1 MNISPDLWG
10 KHLWHSI
17 HYIAI
22 NYPDLP
28 TLEDKNNYRTF
39 YENLKYIIPC
49 EACRKHYTDLLNS
62 ELKLTSDILSN
73 QTTLFKWTVDI
84 HNNINLRLN
93 KKEMEYAEAINVLST
108 DASVATYK
116 AGNLYILILLI
127 IIFLIVKQYKRK

>member
-1 MNISPDLWG
+1 M
-10 KHLWHSI
+10 
-17 HYIAI
+17 
-22 NYPDLP
+22 
-28 TLEDKNNYRTF
+28 
-39 YENLKYIIPC
+39 
-49 EACRKHYTDLLNS
+49 NS

-116 AGNLYILILLI
+116 AGNLYILI
-127 IIFLIVKQYKRK
+127 VKQYKRK